1 MKSISTLFTAF
12 FLCYSCTTA
21 NKSKYLEFEDSK
33 LEVQEKQDF
42 ESDLLGN
49 LKTIMSEDFNT
60 TVVVSKSEILKIDD
74 HLYLRTYYNNDF
86 VSTTLLNT
94 KSNVEG
100 ELRTLS
106 TARTTTCTSK
116 ACASGGGC
124 IPDTFTIYCKPCNR
138 GAKDCVRT
146 TSNEILRELDDD
158 GWDHHE

>member
-1 MKSISTLFTAF
+1 MKSIITLFTLF
-12 FLCYSCTTA
+12 ILCCSCTTA
-21 NKSKYLEFEDSK
+21 NKSKYLEFEDSR

-42 ESDLLGN
+42 ESDLLDN

-60 TVVVSKSEILKIDD
+60 IVVVSKSEILKIDD
-74 HLYLRTYYNNDF
+74 HLYLRTYFNNDF

-94 KSNVEG
+94 KSNIEG

-124 IPDTFTIYCKPCNR
+124 ITDTFTIYVNPVIEAQKIVLEQR
-138 GAKDCVRT
+138 QMKF
-146 TSNEILRELDDD
+146 
-158 GWDHHE
+158 

>member
-1 MKSISTLFTAF
+1 MKSIITLFTLF
-12 FLCYSCTTA
+12 ILCCSCTTA
-21 NKSKYLEFEDSK
+21 NKSKYLEFEDSR

-42 ESDLLGN
+42 ESDLLDN

-60 TVVVSKSEILKIDD
+60 IVVVSKSEILKIDD
-74 HLYLRTYYNNDF
+74 HLYLRTYFNNDF

-94 KSNVEG
+94 KSNIEG

-124 IPDTFTIYCKPCNR
+124 ITDNLQFIVNPVIEAQKIVLEQRQMKF
-138 GAKDCVRT
+138 
-146 TSNEILRELDDD
+146 
-158 GWDHHE
+158 

>member
-1 MKSISTLFTAF
+1 
-12 FLCYSCTTA
+12 
-21 NKSKYLEFEDSK
+21 
-33 LEVQEKQDF
+33 
-42 ESDLLGN
+42 
-49 LKTIMSEDFNT
+49 MSEYFNT

-94 KSNVEG
+94 KSNVEV

-138 GAKDCVRT
+138 GAKDCVIT

>member
-1 MKSISTLFTAF
+1 
-12 FLCYSCTTA
+12 
-21 NKSKYLEFEDSK
+21 
-33 LEVQEKQDF
+33 
-42 ESDLLGN
+42 
-49 LKTIMSEDFNT
+49 MSEYFNT

-94 KSNVEG
+94 KSNVEV

-146 TSNEILRELDDD
+146 T
-158 GWDHHE
+158 

>member
-1 MKSISTLFTAF
+1 MKSILTLFTAF

-21 NKSKYLEFEDSK
+21 NKSKYLEFGDSK

-94 KSNVEG
+94 KSNVEV
-100 ELRTLS
+100 ELRT
-106 TARTTTCTSK
+106 
-116 ACASGGGC
+116 
-124 IPDTFTIYCKPCNR
+124 
-138 GAKDCVRT
+138 
-146 TSNEILRELDDD
+146 
-158 GWDHHE
+158 